1 MIHIQDGPLGLNDP
15 NRRVFA
21 GVWDTQNAA
30 SVEFDVSEWL
40 TAWPGGT
47 LRILVQRPGD
57 EIPYPAEH
65 VQVADGIAE
74 WTFDAVDTAYAG
86 VGSCALIYEVGGSVR
101 ARTEPYDLLIAPS
114 LGPEEGDPPEP
125 LERWYDDII
134 AAAISAD
141 QSAGSAARSAEEA
154 GASADAAARSAV
166 AAAASERDA
175 AASAL
180 SARNSAAAAAES
192 AHDAQTALEGMVFVT
207 FGVDNNGV
215 VFINNGE
222 LLGTTSF
229 RLVPTTAPAYAG
241 YLEVDY

>member
-30 SVEFDVSEWL
+30 SVLFDVHEWL
-40 TAWPGGT
+40 KLWPGGN

-57 EIPYPAEH
+57 EIPYPAQS
-65 VQVADGIAE
+65 VQISDGLAE

-86 VGSCALIYEVGGSVR
+86 VGSCALIYEASGSVR

-141 QSAGSAARSAEEA
+141 QSAEEA

-166 AAAASERDA
+166 SAAASERDA

-180 SARNSAAAAAES
+180 SAGNSAAAAAES
-192 AHDAQTALEGMVFVT
+192 ARDAQTALEGMVYVT
-207 FGVDNNGV
+207 FGVDSNGV